1 MSRGGDLD
9 SWQYYSILSYDQQM
23 LMLKKT
29 PSKKEIIKKYCLIS
43 SLAESLNNSS
53 MATNLTV
60 LEGNDGVEK
69 SINCNV

>member
-1 MSRGGDLD
+1 
-9 SWQYYSILSYDQQM
+9 M

-29 PSKKEIIKKYCLIS
+29 PSKKETIKKYYLIS
-43 SLAESLNNSS
+43 SLAELLNNSS